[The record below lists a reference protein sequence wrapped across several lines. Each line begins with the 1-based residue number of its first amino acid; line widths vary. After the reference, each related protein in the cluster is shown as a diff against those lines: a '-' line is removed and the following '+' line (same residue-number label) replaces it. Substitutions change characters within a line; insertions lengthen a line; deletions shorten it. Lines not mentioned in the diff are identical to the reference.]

1 MVANLAREKGETE
14 NYIKTSY
21 IANLIWE
28 PTQRPSK
35 NEREALEN
43 CESQIRSATQGK
55 GGLSSLL
62 KIGSYGDPDYF
73 EQPSDSQRACMVNE
87 YKKVFGYM
95 IESSGANPDESA
107 AKAISEISLPGT
119 YNGSHPILGDEAPN
133 LRPPSSI
140 ELEALSNCKII
151 DLYVFEGSRLR
162 KLIPG
167 VDTADLPVGELINNP
182 SNLAILGILIT
193 LFFSVL
199 QMVRGK

>member
-1 MVANLAREKGETE
+1 M
-14 NYIKTSY
+14 
-21 IANLIWE
+21 
-28 PTQRPSK
+28 
-35 NEREALEN
+35 
-43 CESQIRSATQGK
+43 CIR
-55 GGLSSLL
+55 
-62 KIGSYGDPDYF
+62 
-73 EQPSDSQRACMVNE
+73 DS
-87 YKKVFGYM
+87 
-95 IESSGANPDESA
+95 
-107 AKAISEISLPGT
+107 
-119 YNGSHPILGDEAPN
+119 PN

-162 KLIPG
+162 ELIPG